1 MTFPTYDGKYRPIDL
16 VSGMHY
22 ALLDAILNSPQGN
35 ADDFRCLADY
45 FAFNWIESK
54 RELDHFQPPSEERV
68 GEILH
73 SQGCALQSS
82 TTYRA
87 RENSS
92 ENSKRR
98 LSEILHSQGID
109 RVARLDATAPELQ
122 PLPDS

>member
-45 FAFNWIESK
+45 FAYHWIESR
-54 RELDHFQPPSEERV
+54 RELDRFQPPSEDRV

-73 SQGCALQSS
+73 RQGCD
-82 TTYRA
+82 RA

-98 LSEILHSQGID
+98 LSEILHRQGID